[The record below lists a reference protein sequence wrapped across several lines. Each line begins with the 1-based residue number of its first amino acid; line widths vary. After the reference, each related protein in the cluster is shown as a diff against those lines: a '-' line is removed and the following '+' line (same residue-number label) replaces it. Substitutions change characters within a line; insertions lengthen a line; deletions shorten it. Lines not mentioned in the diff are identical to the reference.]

1 MTVTWNSPKSYDSYV
16 EQSKKDEAKNAGN
29 AEHNVFR
36 WARRKVLEYDGSLS
50 EIRQKIPE
58 FERAPFRTNQ
68 GTNKYMDVIVRKPLK
83 DAQNK
88 LLLDDDE
95 AHIPVAIVSTTY
107 GLIQHQ
113 EVFDVLT
120 TAFKELVPNPQS
132 LKPELMIME
141 YGELMMVSFGLHHC
155 DFDPGDGETLC
166 LKVNAL
172 NSVNASTTVNI
183 DMTWYRHSSGTSL
196 MYQLDEK
203 LKKRHVR
210 SLKPEIFERF
220 LQAQLLRLDDEHGR
234 MRDWYKQKV
243 SSLQVSEWISEIVT
257 EKWGKKAADRVLS
270 IAKDGQDGQYGRDGS
285 EKIPGKFAPARNLY
299 HLSQVLSW
307 VAKWTL
313 EEPREK
319 IDGGYLRQRMIDGG
333 YLRQRRFERQ
343 LELMKQ
349 IPALMNAL
357 LSVEES
363 PTIVQ

>member
-1 MTVTWNSPKSYDSYV
+1 MTVTWNSPKRH
-16 EQSKKDEAKNAGN
+16 EAKNAGN
-29 AEHNVFR
+29 AEHNVFK

-95 AHIPVAIVSTTY
+95 ARIPVAIVSKTY

-120 TAFKELVPNPQS
+120 TAFKKLVSNPQS
-132 LKPELMIME
+132 LKPELMITE

-203 LKKRHVR
+203 LKMRHVR

-220 LQAQLLRLDDEHGR
+220 LQAQLLRLDDERGR
-234 MRDWYKQKV
+234 HRDWYKQKV
-243 SSLQVSEWISEIVT
+243 SSWQVSEWISGIVK
-257 EKWGKKAADRVLS
+257 EKWGEKAAKRVLR
-270 IAKDGQDGQYGRDGS
+270 IAKYGWDGS
-285 EKIPGKFAPARNLY
+285 EKVPGKFAPARNLY

-313 EEPREK
+313 EERRE
-319 IDGGYLRQRMIDGG
+319 MIHGE

-357 LSVEES
+357 LSVEEP